1 LTVSF
6 AAGDPVHVKN
16 IGKGTVREVRNGGRY
31 LVDVKGRSI
40 QTSGDQLTA
49 IASPAKSASATTAAP
64 RGRAGYEAPAGPPA
78 SLDLHGHTVDEA
90 VEAVAAFLN
99 AALLAGA
106 AEVRIIHGRSGGK
119 IKAAVHAQ
127 LKRIASIHR
136 YRVDPAN
143 AGVTIVTF
151 T

>member
-1 LTVSF
+1 MREMTF
-6 AAGDPVHVKN
+6 APGDAVHVKA
-16 IGKGTVREVRNGGRY
+16 IGKGTVLEVRNRGRY
-31 LVDVKGRSI
+31 LVDVKGRAI
-40 QTSGDQLTA
+40 VTSADQLTA
-49 IASPAKSASATTAAP
+49 IENPVKSARASTVRDRAVYEPTSGAP
-64 RGRAGYEAPAGPPA
+64 L

-127 LKRIASIHR
+127 LKRIPSIR
-136 YRVDPAN
+136 SYRIDPAN
-143 AGVTIVTF
+143 AGVTIVTL
-151 T
+151 